1 MNYKNAYLFT
11 EDFKFVKG
19 GFSVV
24 DGKFC
29 CVGEEQEDALD
40 LQGANVIPGLIDVH
54 NHGNSNADFSDGSYA
69 GDVKMAKYLASVGV
83 TSFAPAT
90 MTLPYAVIA
99 RALEAG
105 LQLHKAPVEHAAR
118 LLGVQMEGPF
128 FSEKKK
134 GAQNG
139 EYLRLPDFAAFEK
152 LYRDSEGLISIVDL
166 APELE
171 GSVEFVEQ
179 AKKLCTVSIAHTDSD
194 YEHAKAAID
203 AGVTHLTH
211 LYNAMPPI
219 HHRKPGVIGAA
230 SENEAVSAEV
240 ICDGIHVHP
249 SSIRMAFKLF
259 GADRMVLISDA
270 LRCCGMPE
278 GEYELGGQ
286 QVFLKDNVARLADG
300 TIAGSATNLF
310 DCMRNAIRFGIPK
323 ENAVRAATW
332 NPARQIH
339 ALDRVGSIAD
349 GKLADFVVC
358 DAELNRQQVYLGG
371 ALVK

>member
-1 MNYKNAYLFT
+1 MNFKNGYIFT
-11 EDFKFVKG
+11 ESFQFVPG

-29 CVGEEQEDALD
+29 DVLIEKEDAID
-40 LQGANVIPGLIDVH
+40 LYGAYVIPGLIDVH
-54 NHGNSNADFSDGSYA
+54 NHGNSNADFSDGCYE
-69 GDVKMAKYLASVGV
+69 GDVKMAHYLASVGV

-90 MTLPYAVIA
+90 MTLPYDVIA
-99 RALEAG
+99 KALAAG
-105 LQLHKAPVEHAAR
+105 LQLKKNPVEGCAR

-139 EYLRLPDFAAFEK
+139 EYLRLPDYDAFRK
-152 LYRDSEGLISIVDL
+152 LYDDSEGLISIVDL
-166 APELE
+166 APELD
-171 GSVEFVEQ
+171 GAAEFVAQ
-179 AKKLCTVSIAHTDSD
+179 AKQLCTVSIAHTDSD

-230 SENEAVSAEV
+230 SENEAVSAEL

-270 LRCCGMPE
+270 LRCCGMPD

-286 QVFLKDNVARLADG
+286 QVFLAENVARLADG

-310 DCMRNAIRFGIPK
+310 DCMRNAVRFGISR
-323 ENAVRAATW
+323 EDAVRAATW
-332 NPARQIH
+332 NPARQIR
-339 ALDRVGSIAD
+339 ALDQVGAIAN
-349 GKLADFVVC
+349 GKLADFVIC
-358 DAELNRQQVYLGG
+358 DAALNRKAVYLGG
-371 ALVK
+371 ERI

>member
-1 MNYKNAYLFT
+1 MNFKNAFIYT
-11 EDFKFVKG
+11 EEFRFVHG
-19 GFSVV
+19 SFSVEEGRFCDVLLEKRDAV
-24 DGKFC
+24 DLG
-29 CVGEEQEDALD
+29 
-40 LQGANVIPGLIDVH
+40 GAYVIPGLIDVH
-54 NHGNSNADFSDGSYA
+54 NHGNSNADFSDGSYE
-69 GDVKMAKYLASVGV
+69 GDVKMARYLASVGV

-99 RALEAG
+99 KALEAG
-105 LQLHKAPVEHAAR
+105 LRLHKAPAPGCAR

-139 EYLRLPDFAAFEK
+139 EYLRLPDFAAFQS
-152 LYRDSEGLISIVDL
+152 LYDGSEGLISIVDL

-203 AGVTHLTH
+203 AGATHLTH

-230 SENEAVSAEV
+230 SENAAVSAEV

-249 SSIRMAFKLF
+249 SSIRMAFRLF

-270 LRCCGMPE
+270 LRCCGMPD

-286 QVFLKDNVARLADG
+286 QVFLAQNVARLADG
-300 TIAGSATNLF
+300 TIAGSATNLY
-310 DCMRNAIRFGIPK
+310 DCMRNAVRFGIPK
-323 ENAVRAATW
+323 EDAIRAATW

-339 ALDRVGSIAD
+339 ALDRVGSISN

-358 DAELNRQQVYLGG
+358 DAELNREAVYLGG
-371 ALVK
+371 NLL